1 MVFLSSVLNMVR
13 KEFLQLRR
21 DRRMLGI
28 SIVAPLVQLI
38 IFGYA
43 ANLDLKHLP
52 MAVFNQDH
60 SQLSREL
67 VDKFAS
73 SGYFDIKYQMENL
86 RQIEQAVDAGMA
98 KVALIIPLDF
108 EKRLRRGETAILS
121 LILDGSDGNVA
132 GISLNYAT
140 IIVERFSQNW
150 LMKSLNEN
158 LIRIAGTNLGPIL
171 SSKGQLVDDRI
182 RVWYNPAL
190 ESRYYMLPGLI
201 AMILLLV
208 TTLLTAVSIA
218 KEKELGTMEQL
229 IVTPLGR
236 AEILVG
242 KLIPYIIIG
251 FADMTLV
258 ILVGVY
264 WFHLEVKG
272 SILLLFLLSIL
283 FLMNT
288 LALGLLI
295 SVVSQTQQQ
304 AMMTTFFVILPS
316 ILLSGFIFPIEN
328 MPPAV
333 RYLTYAIPF
342 RYFLTI
348 VRGIFLK
355 GVGMGVLWDE
365 SLILFLFG
373 LSLLM
378 VSILTFR
385 KHL

>member
-1 MVFLSSVLNMVR
+1 MVFFSSVLNMVR
-13 KEFLQLRR
+13 KEFILIRR
-21 DRRMLGI
+21 DKRMLGI
-28 SIVAPLVQLI
+28 SIVAPLIQLI

-52 MAVFNQDH
+52 MAVYDQDH

-73 SGYFDIKYQMENL
+73 SGYFDIKYQGENL
-86 RQIEQAVDAGMA
+86 RQIEQAVDDGTA
-98 KVALIIPLDF
+98 KVALIIPPDF
-108 EKRLRRGETAILS
+108 EKRLRRGETAVLS

-132 GISLNYAT
+132 GMGLSYAT
-140 IIVERFSQNW
+140 VIVESFSQNW
-150 LMKSLNEN
+150 LMKMLSEN
-158 LIRIAGTNLGPIL
+158 PFRIAGTNLGTLL
-171 SSKGQLVDDRI
+171 SSKGQLIDDRT

-190 ESRYYMLPGLI
+190 ESRYFMLPGVI
-201 AMILLLV
+201 AMILLLI
-208 TTLLTAVSIA
+208 TTLLTSISLA
-218 KEKELGTMEQL
+218 KEKEMGTMEQL
-229 IVTPLGR
+229 IVTPIRR

-242 KLIPYIIIG
+242 KLVPFIIIG
-251 FADMTLV
+251 FAELTLV
-258 ILVGVY
+258 ILVAVY
-264 WFHLEVKG
+264 WFQLEIKG
-272 SILLLFLLSIL
+272 SIFLLFFLSSL

-295 SVVSQTQQQ
+295 SVISQTQQQ
-304 AMMTTFFVILPS
+304 AMMTTFFVLLPS
-316 ILLSGFIFPIEN
+316 LLLSGFIFPIEN
-328 MPPAV
+328 MPTAV

-355 GVGMGVLWDE
+355 GVGMEVLWDE

-373 LSLLM
+373 LSILI

-385 KHL
+385 KRL

>member
-28 SIVAPLVQLI
+28 SIVAPLIQLI
-38 IFGYA
+38 VFGYA

-52 MAVFNQDH
+52 MAVLNQDH
-60 SQLSREL
+60 SQLSREF

-86 RQIEQAVDAGMA
+86 RQIEQAIDAGMA

-132 GISLNYAT
+132 GMGLNYAT

-171 SSKGQLVDDRI
+171 SSKGQLVDDRT

-190 ESRYYMLPGLI
+190 ESRYYMLPGVI

-378 VSILTFR
+378 LSILTFR

>member
-1 MVFLSSVLNMVR
+1 MVR

-28 SIVAPLVQLI
+28 SIVAPLIQLI
-38 IFGYA
+38 VFGYA

-52 MAVFNQDH
+52 MAVLNQDH
-60 SQLSREL
+60 SQLSREF

-86 RQIEQAVDAGMA
+86 RQIEQAIDAGMA

-132 GISLNYAT
+132 GMGLNYAT

-171 SSKGQLVDDRI
+171 SSKGQLVDDRT

-190 ESRYYMLPGLI
+190 ESRYYMLPGVI

-378 VSILTFR
+378 LSILTFR

>member
-1 MVFLSSVLNMVR
+1 MVFLSSVLNIVR
-13 KEFLQLRR
+13 KEFIQLRR
-21 DRRMLGI
+21 DKRMLGI
-28 SIVAPLVQLI
+28 ILVAPLIQLI

-52 MAVFNQDH
+52 MAVCNQDN

-67 VDKFAS
+67 VDKFTS
-73 SGYFDIKYQMENL
+73 SGYFDIKYQGENL
-86 RQIEQAVDAGMA
+86 RQIEQAVDGGMA
-98 KVALIIPLDF
+98 KVALIIPPDF
-108 EKRLRRGETAILS
+108 EKRLRRGENAVLS

-132 GISLNYAT
+132 GMGLSYAT
-140 IIVERFSQNW
+140 VIVERFSQNW
-150 LMKSLNEN
+150 LMRRLNEN
-158 LIRIAGTNLGPIL
+158 PFLIAGSGL
-171 SSKGQLVDDRI
+171 SHLLSNKGQLVDDRT
-182 RVWYNPAL
+182 RVWYNPAM
-190 ESRYYMLPGLI
+190 ESRYFMLPGVI
-201 AMILLLV
+201 AMILLVV
-208 TTLLTAVSIA
+208 TTMLTSVSIA

-229 IVTPLGR
+229 IVTPLR
-236 AEILVG
+236 REELLIG
-242 KLIPYIIIG
+242 KLIPFIIIG
-251 FADMTLV
+251 FAEITLV

-264 WFHLEVKG
+264 WFNLEVKG
-272 SILLLFLLSIL
+272 STSLLFLLSTL

-295 SVVSQTQQQ
+295 SVVSHTQQQ

-328 MPPAV
+328 MPPVV

-373 LSLLM
+373 LSMLT
-378 VSILTFR
+378 VSILAFR

>member
-1 MVFLSSVLNMVR
+1 
-13 KEFLQLRR
+13 
-21 DRRMLGI
+21 MLGI
-28 SIVAPLVQLI
+28 ILVAPLIQLI

-52 MAVFNQDH
+52 MAVCNQDN

-67 VDKFAS
+67 VDKFTS
-73 SGYFDIKYQMENL
+73 SGYFDIKYQGENL
-86 RQIEQAVDAGMA
+86 RQIEQAVDGGMA
-98 KVALIIPLDF
+98 KVALIIPPDF
-108 EKRLRRGETAILS
+108 EKRLRRGENAVLS

-132 GISLNYAT
+132 GMGLSYAT
-140 IIVERFSQNW
+140 VIVERFSQNW
-150 LMKSLNEN
+150 LMRRLNEN
-158 LIRIAGTNLGPIL
+158 PFLIAGSGL
-171 SSKGQLVDDRI
+171 SHLLSNKGQLVDDRT
-182 RVWYNPAL
+182 RVWYNPAM
-190 ESRYYMLPGLI
+190 ESRYFMLPGVI
-201 AMILLLV
+201 AMILLVV
-208 TTLLTAVSIA
+208 TTMLTSVSIA

-229 IVTPLGR
+229 IVTPLRR
-236 AEILVG
+236 AELLIG
-242 KLIPYIIIG
+242 KLIPFIIIG
-251 FADMTLV
+251 FAEITLV

-264 WFHLEVKG
+264 WFNLEVKG
-272 SILLLFLLSIL
+272 STFLLFLLSTL

-295 SVVSQTQQQ
+295 SVVSHTQQQ

-328 MPPAV
+328 MPPVV

-373 LSLLM
+373 LSMLT
-378 VSILTFR
+378 VSILAFR

>member
-60 SQLSREL
+60 SQLSREF

-190 ESRYYMLPGLI
+190 ESRYYMLPGVI

>member
-21 DRRMLGI
+21 DRRILGI
-28 SIVAPLVQLI
+28 TIIAPLIQLI
-38 IFGYA
+38 VFGYA

-52 MAVFNQDH
+52 LAVLNHDH
-60 SQLSREL
+60 SQLSREF

-73 SGYFDIKYQMENL
+73 SGYFDVKYQAEDL
-86 RQIEQAVDAGMA
+86 RQIEQAVDAGTA
-98 KVALIIPLDF
+98 KVALIIPPDF
-108 EKRLRRGETAILS
+108 EKRLRRGETAVLS

-132 GISLNYAT
+132 GMGLSYAT
-140 IIVERFSQNW
+140 IIVERFSRSW
-150 LMKSLNEN
+150 LMRSLNEN
-158 LIRIAGTNLGPIL
+158 LFRIAGTNLEPIL
-171 SSKGQLVDDRI
+171 SSKGQLVDDRT

-190 ESRYYMLPGLI
+190 VSRYYMLPGVI
-201 AMILLLV
+201 GMILLLV
-208 TTLLTAVSIA
+208 TTLLTAISIA

-229 IVTPLGR
+229 IATPLGR
-236 AEILVG
+236 TEILIG
-242 KLIPYIIIG
+242 KLIPFIIIG
-251 FADMTLV
+251 FADMALV
-258 ILVGVY
+258 IVVGVY
-264 WFHLEVKG
+264 WFQLEIKG

-304 AMMTTFFVILPS
+304 AMMTTFFVLLPS

-328 MPPAV
+328 MPPV
-333 RYLTYAIPF
+333 VQYLTYAIPF

-373 LSLLM
+373 LTLLM
-378 VSILTFR
+378 LSILTFR